1 MNLTDHCVERYF
13 QRTRRKSI
21 KRFKKLLMEKKDEI
35 IKYDIHSNH
44 FHTNYV
50 RNVVQND
57 INKIVWYIPSEQLYL
72 IEKNQRILTCIKVK
86 KKWLKNS
93 YLTFNEILTSG
104 N

>member
-35 IKYDIHSNH
+35 IKYDIYSNH

-50 RNVVQND
+50 RNVVQMISIRSCGIYHQN
-57 INKIVWYIPSEQLYL
+57 N
-72 IEKNQRILTCIKVK
+72 CI
-86 KKWLKNS
+86 
-93 YLTFNEILTSG
+93 
-104 N
+104 